1 MNNDHGVKPELKQ
14 ILARIKISFPTNLW
28 ISDIFKKFPDLTMEI
43 TSFLPYVLESSIGNL
58 IAEILHHD
66 IDGVIEA
73 IKNHK
78 TVFEFNIFEREEK
91 KIKFNMKIKN
101 AYLLDALIHR
111 GILVNFPIR
120 VSDGQAYWKFIA
132 NRNAIDSILTF
143 FEQKK
148 IEFIILKIGVSPYAI
163 DKLDNRLSLD
173 ESNILDT
180 AINLGFFEV
189 PRNISL
195 EDLSKKLGR
204 SKSAISVLL
213 RKIIKKKVV
222 V

>member
-14 ILARIKISFPTNLW
+14 ILARIKVSFPDNLW
-28 ISDIFKKFPDLTMEI
+28 ITDIFKKFPDLTMEI
-43 TSFLPYVLESSIGNL
+43 TSFLPYALESSIGNL
-58 IAEILHHD
+58 IAEILHYD
-66 IDGVIEA
+66 IEGVIEA
-73 IKNHK
+73 IKNHE

-91 KIKFNMKIKN
+91 KIKFNIKIRN
-101 AYLLDALIHR
+101 AYLLDALIHY

-120 VSDGQAYWKFIA
+120 VREGQVYWKFIA
-132 NRNAIDSILTF
+132 NRNAIDNLLTF
-143 FEQKK
+143 FEEKK
-148 IEFIILKIGVSPYAI
+148 IQFQILKIGISPYTI

-173 ESNILDT
+173 ESNILDM
-180 AINLGFFEV
+180 AINSGFFEV

-222 V
+222 I